1 MQIFEPSARLENG
14 REPRAS
20 SALRPASLDFQPFL
34 MPVTTWSERVL
45 TVDTCVEALDAAAV
59 GYTWGAEQRALES
72 MHLKLAAHVAV
83 LDTPGL
89 EALKRDMNGR
99 LKSVNR
105 RPYSPAEDRAVIR
118 ERFRRF
124 APLHAHGHECDAA
137 LQAVAS
143 RPRGSAQFSPT
154 ELAEARHRAAETKR
168 QAKEAAA
175 ARARRLAEEKA
186 EAAQRLRQQREADRP
201 AARQGREVYELQKQR
216 LIDEARRRREAQ
228 GSTSSDVPK

>member
-1 MQIFEPSARLENG
+1 
-14 REPRAS
+14 
-20 SALRPASLDFQPFL
+20 
-34 MPVTTWSERVL
+34 MPVTKWSERVL

-72 MHLKLAAHVAV
+72 MHKKLAAHVAV

-89 EALKRDMNGR
+89 EALKRDMSGR

-105 RPYSPAEDRAVIR
+105 RPYSPAEDRA
-118 ERFRRF
+118 ESYANDFGDD
-124 APLHAHGHECDAA
+124 LHAHYTRMVIECNAA
-137 LQAVAS
+137 LHVVAS
-143 RPRGSAQFSPT
+143 RSRGSTQFSPT

-175 ARARRLAEEKA
+175 ARAEEKA
-186 EAAQRLRQQREADRP
+186 QAAQRLRQQREADRP
-201 AARQGREVYELQKQR
+201 AARQGRDTYELQKQR

-228 GSTSSDVPK
+228 GSTSTDMPK

>member
-1 MQIFEPSARLENG
+1 
-14 REPRAS
+14 
-20 SALRPASLDFQPFL
+20 
-34 MPVTTWSERVL
+34 MPVTKWSERVL
-45 TVDTCVEALDAAAV
+45 TVDTCVDALDAAAV

-99 LKSVNR
+99 LNSVNR
-105 RPYSPAEDRAVIR
+105 RPYSPAEDRAESYANDFGDDLTSHYTRMVI
-118 ERFRRF
+118 ECNT
-124 APLHAHGHECDAA
+124 ALHV
-137 LQAVAS
+137 VAS

-175 ARARRLAEEKA
+175 ARAEEKA
-186 EAAQRLRQQREADRP
+186 QAAQRLRQQREADRP
-201 AARQGREVYELQKQR
+201 AARQGREYELQKQR

>member
-1 MQIFEPSARLENG
+1 
-14 REPRAS
+14 
-20 SALRPASLDFQPFL
+20 
-34 MPVTTWSERVL
+34 MPVTKWSERVL

-89 EALKRDMNGR
+89 EALKRDMSGR
-99 LKSVNR
+99 LQSVNR
-105 RPYSPAEDRAVIR
+105 RPYSPAEDRAESYANDFGEDLTRHYTRMVI
-118 ERFRRF
+118 
-124 APLHAHGHECDAA
+124 ECNAA
-137 LQAVAS
+137 LHVVAS
-143 RPRGSAQFSPT
+143 RSRGSAQFSPT

-186 EAAQRLRQQREADRP
+186 QAAQRLRQQREADRP
-201 AARQGREVYELQKQR
+201 AARQGRENELQKQR

-228 GSTSSDVPK
+228 GST

>member
-1 MQIFEPSARLENG
+1 
-14 REPRAS
+14 
-20 SALRPASLDFQPFL
+20 
-34 MPVTTWSERVL
+34 MPVTKWSERVL

-89 EALKRDMNGR
+89 EALKRDMSGR
-99 LKSVNR
+99 LQSVNR
-105 RPYSPAEDRAVIR
+105 RPYSPAEDRA
-118 ERFRRF
+118 ESYANDFGDD
-124 APLHAHGHECDAA
+124 LHRQYTRMVLECDAA
-137 LQAVAS
+137 LHVVAS

-175 ARARRLAEEKA
+175 ARAEEKA
-186 EAAQRLRQQREADRP
+186 QAAQRLRQQREADRP
-201 AARQGREVYELQKQR
+201 AARQGREIYELQKQR

>member
-1 MQIFEPSARLENG
+1 
-14 REPRAS
+14 
-20 SALRPASLDFQPFL
+20 
-34 MPVTTWSERVL
+34 MPVTKWSERVL

-72 MHLKLAAHVAV
+72 MHKKLAAHVAV

-99 LKSVNR
+99 LESVNR
-105 RPYSPAEDRAVIR
+105 RPYSPAEDRA
-118 ERFRRF
+118 ESYANDFGDDLF
-124 APLHAHGHECDAA
+124 AHYTRMVLECDAA
-137 LQAVAS
+137 LHVVAS

-186 EAAQRLRQQREADRP
+186 QAAQRLRQQREADRP
-201 AARQGREVYELQKQR
+201 AARQGRETYALQKQR

>member
-1 MQIFEPSARLENG
+1 
-14 REPRAS
+14 
-20 SALRPASLDFQPFL
+20 
-34 MPVTTWSERVL
+34 MPVTKWSERVL

-105 RPYSPAEDRAVIR
+105 RPYSPAEDRA
-118 ERFRRF
+118 ESYANDFGDD
-124 APLHAHGHECDAA
+124 LHRHYTRMVNECDAA
-137 LQAVAS
+137 LHVVAS

-228 GSTSSDVPK
+228 GSTAK

>member
-1 MQIFEPSARLENG
+1 
-14 REPRAS
+14 
-20 SALRPASLDFQPFL
+20 
-34 MPVTTWSERVL
+34 MPVTKWSERVL

-105 RPYSPAEDRAVIR
+105 RPYSPAEDRA
-118 ERFRRF
+118 ESYANDFGDD
-124 APLHAHGHECDAA
+124 LHRHYTRMVNECDAA
-137 LQAVAS
+137 LHVVAS

-175 ARARRLAEEKA
+175 ARAEEKA
-186 EAAQRLRQQREADRP
+186 QAAQRLRQQREADRP
-201 AARQGREVYELQKQR
+201 AARQGHKTYELQKQR
-216 LIDEARRRREAQ
+216 LIDEARRRREA
-228 GSTSSDVPK
+228 

>member
-1 MQIFEPSARLENG
+1 
-14 REPRAS
+14 
-20 SALRPASLDFQPFL
+20 
-34 MPVTTWSERVL
+34 MPVTKWSDRVL
-45 TVDTCVEALDAAAV
+45 TVDTCVKALDTAAV

-99 LKSVNR
+99 LESVNR
-105 RPYSPAEDRAVIR
+105 RPYSPAEDRA
-118 ERFRRF
+118 ESYANDFGD
-124 APLHAHGHECDAA
+124 ALHAHYSRMVIECNAA
-137 LQAVAS
+137 LHVVAS

-175 ARARRLAEEKA
+175 ARAEEKA
-186 EAAQRLRQQREADRP
+186 QAAQRLRQQREADRP
-201 AARQGREVYELQKQR
+201 AARQGRENERQKQR

-228 GSTSSDVPK
+228 GST